1 MVEFVPMQASPR
13 RVDFTEG
20 YPVRL
25 RAALNRGEG
34 RLMTLS
40 QGGAYVAT
48 PVTLLPQAQLSVA
61 IDIPE
66 LSRTVEVEAVV
77 AWENR
82 GPKRP
87 STSQPD
93 GYGIRFIRV
102 PYASAEAIY
111 WLLRKEE
118 GHMSHDP
125 EKTRALTPWEIQE
138 AMERAQ
144 RQFGRAATTVP
155 EPVNPFEVGEGPPY
169 RLSSSV
175 LFTRVP
181 RAPGVFVLSYDRTV
195 DARVERADEDLR
207 QALTE
212 RVGDYPYFHFEVI
225 PMSRARFERE
235 CELYHRLGGDRGHLD
250 NSEHPLPP
258 SATDGIQLK
267 CPVCVKGNQPR

>member
-1 MVEFVPMQASPR
+1 MVEFVPMHASPR

-20 YPVRL
+20 YHVRL

-34 RLMTLS
+34 LLMTLS
-40 QGGAYVAT
+40 EGGAYVAT
-48 PVTLLPQAQLSVA
+48 PVTLLPQAQLSIA

-111 WLLRKEE
+111 WLLRREE
-118 GHMSHDP
+118 GLVRGHDP
-125 EKTRALTPWEIQE
+125 QKTQALAPWEIQE

-144 RQFGRAATTVP
+144 SQFGTAATRVP
-155 EPVNPFEVGEGPPY
+155 EPVNPFVEPEGPPY
-169 RLSSSV
+169 RLSSSI
-175 LFTRVP
+175 LFSRVP
-181 RAPGVFVLSYDRTV
+181 REPGVFVLAHDRTL

-207 QALTE
+207 RSLSE
-212 RVGDYPYFHFEVI
+212 RIGDYAYFHFEVI
-225 PMSRARFERE
+225 PASRARFERE
-235 CELYHRLGGDRGHLD
+235 CELYHRLGGDRGQLE
-250 NSEHPLPP
+250 NREHPLPP
-258 SATDGIQLK
+258 PATDGVQLK
-267 CPVCVKGNQPR
+267 CPVCVKGN